1 MEDGYGAEQMS
12 TRTQTTLK
20 IALWLVPIIFASG
33 SLYYQQHQTA
43 AQASSNETHI
53 QDHEKLD
60 AHPVVEERVERLEE
74 DTREMIMEQRVI
86 RTEQSR
92 AAENISSICQATGA
106 RCR

>member
-1 MEDGYGAEQMS
+1 MTA
-12 TRTQTTLK
+12 RTQNAFK
-20 IALWLVPIIFASG
+20 VALWLVPIIFASG
-33 SLYYQQHQTA
+33 SLYYQQHQTS
-43 AQASSNETHI
+43 AQAATNDIHI
-53 QDHEKLD
+53 QEHEKLD
-60 AHPVVEERVERLEE
+60 AHPVIEERVESLEE